1 MIVIGTQ
8 AQGAAKRRF
17 LQLPDGFSYH
27 KGEWLESSEDPLLSP
42 TAFLIEQPAGSV
54 LAPHFHKQNQF
65 QVMVDGGGTIGRHGL
80 APITVHY
87 AGAYSGYGP
96 LIAGPEGIKYF
107 TIRAVFEKGAMMVAT
122 DRDRMIRGP
131 KRQVSTEPHQ
141 PFDEAAL
148 AALAAPQCV
157 DLVALAPDGL
167 AVQVWRLPPNTEARP
182 LSPNG
187 GSGQFQMV
195 LAGALRHHNALLR
208 RWEMRFI
215 SNDEAAQALAADE
228 AGAEVLIL
236 QMPPKAGEYQPA
248 SL

>member
-1 MIVIGTQ
+1 MIAIGTQ

-17 LQLPDGFSYH
+17 LQLPDGFSYY

-65 QVMVDGGGTIGRHGL
+65 QVMVDGGGTIGRHDI

-96 LIAGPEGIKYF
+96 LIAGPAGIKYF

-122 DRDRMIRGP
+122 ERERMIRGP
-131 KRQVSTEPHQ
+131 KRQVSTAPYQ
-141 PFDEAAL
+141 PMNEVSL
-148 AALAAPQCV
+148 AALTVAQSV
-157 DLVALAPDGL
+157 DLVAPASDGL
-167 AVQVWRLPPNTEARP
+167 AVQAWRLPPGGQAMP
-182 LSPNG
+182 LAPTG

-195 LAGALRHHNALLR
+195 LSGGLRHQDALLR
-208 RWEMRFI
+208 RWEMRFV
-215 SNDEAAQALAADE
+215 SADE
-228 AGAEVLIL
+228 PAQRLDAGQAGAEVLIL
-236 QMPPKAGEYQPA
+236 QMPLKAAEYA
-248 SL
+248 